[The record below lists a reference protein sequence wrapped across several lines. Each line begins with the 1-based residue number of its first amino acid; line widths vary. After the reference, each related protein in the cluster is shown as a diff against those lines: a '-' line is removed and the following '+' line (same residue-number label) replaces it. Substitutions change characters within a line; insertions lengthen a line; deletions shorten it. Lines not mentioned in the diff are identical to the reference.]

1 MWPKWLAVGIQTHS
15 QVKSEGVEA
24 KQKEPKGSG
33 PERGAAHTRERNG
46 GRARRG
52 GIWDL
57 T

>member
-33 PERGAAHTRERNG
+33 PERGAAHTRERNR